1 MPLPFS
7 DVPAFRRDP
16 LALLLHR
23 AASSDSSFVP
33 LYLGL
38 RPLWLATDPKVAR
51 AVLKWPTAEI
61 DKGSLV
67 QTIRPLVG
75 KSLLTNT
82 GANHSNVKEAVH
94 RHVHRNSVVANL
106 DRMIGIIN
114 QFVAR
119 SVIDRSLDTDKD
131 LPLLAFQL
139 ACVVVFGHEATSA
152 ADRTLLVEAVRTV
165 EAAVAD
171 SMFRLPFVPRWPGQM
186 RRETQKLD
194 DARETIEFVI
204 RRVRASEH
212 KSDVIKGLEA
222 AGLDD
227 EALAAEV
234 LGLLIAGHH
243 TTGATMGWLIH
254 HLADDPALAEMIAI
268 EADEVL
274 GSLEE
279 NDDARLKQ
287 AQLSHAFVSEILRL
301 YPAGW
306 WTSREVFKPLEIAG
320 KKFAVGDTIMVAPW
334 QLHRDGRLWFQPK
347 ELRLDRSYN
356 DAAYLP
362 FGVGTRAC
370 IGMSIA
376 WFELQLFVLQVSSAL
391 RFKRLTAGAPQ
402 PKPSITLLFPS
413 GRYEVATRG
422 PAEHGRSAA

>member
-16 LALLLHR
+16 LALLLDR
-23 AASSDSSFVP
+23 AASNESAFAP

-38 RPLWLATDPKVAR
+38 RPLWLVTDPKVAR
-51 AVLKWPTAEI
+51 AVLKWPSAAI

-67 QTIRPLVG
+67 QTIAPLVG
-75 KSLLTNT
+75 KSLLTNK
-82 GANHSNVKEAVH
+82 GLEHSSVKEAVH

-106 DRMIGIIN
+106 DRMIAIIN
-114 QFVAR
+114 QFVTR
-119 SVIDRSLDTDKD
+119 MLVDGRLDTDKD

-139 ACVVVFGHEATSA
+139 ACVIVFGHDATSA
-152 ADRTLLVEAVRTV
+152 ADRTLLVNAVRTV
-165 EAAVAD
+165 EAAVAA
-171 SMFRLPFVPRWPGQM
+171 SMFRLPFLPRWPGEL
-186 RRETQKLD
+186 RRETQLLEE
-194 DARETIEFVI
+194 ARETIKFVI

-212 KSDVIKGLEA
+212 KSDVVRGLEA

-254 HLADDPALAEMIAI
+254 HLAEDPELAEMIAI

-274 GSLEE
+274 GGLEE

-287 AQLSHAFVSEILRL
+287 AQLSHTFVSEILRL

-306 WTSREVFKPLEIAG
+306 WTSREMFKPVEIDG
-320 KKFAVGDTIMVAPW
+320 KKFTVGDTLMIAPW
-334 QLHRDGRLWFQPK
+334 QLHRDARLWFQPH
-347 ELRLDRSYN
+347 EMRLDRSYTEP
-356 DAAYLP
+356 AYVP
-362 FGVGTRAC
+362 FGVGARAC

-402 PKPSITLLFPS
+402 PKPSITLLFPPS
-413 GRYEVATRG
+413 RYEVTMRDSAL
-422 PAEHGRSAA
+422 HGQDAA